1 MGRMVRQRGYL
12 SSAQA
17 RVLQVLSCGGILT
30 ECRLAASAHLGAW
43 RAHQA
48 VSSLFERDFIV
59 TGARRGR
66 YEITRLGRDALA
78 ARGSECGRL
87 DA

>member
-1 MGRMVRQRGYL
+1 MVRQRGYL
-12 SSAQA
+12 SIAQA
-17 RVLQVLSCGGILT
+17 RVLRVLSCGGMLT
-30 ECRLAASAHLGAW
+30 ERQIAASAGLGAW
-43 RAHQA
+43 RVRQA

-78 ARGSECGRL
+78 AGGSGHGRL